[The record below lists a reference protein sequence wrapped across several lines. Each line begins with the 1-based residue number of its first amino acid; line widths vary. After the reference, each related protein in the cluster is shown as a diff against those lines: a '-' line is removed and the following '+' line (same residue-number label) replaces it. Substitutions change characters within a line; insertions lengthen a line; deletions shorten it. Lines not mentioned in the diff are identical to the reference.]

1 MKCKKCGMMLPVDS
15 EFCQFCGSPIV
26 STPIPKEIETTPA
39 EKPFVEQATSP
50 SSPTEE
56 DNVPSSTPH
65 VIISTTDHST
75 SEIQHTDSQSAKAQR
90 KNKTKTIL
98 IFSIV
103 LVSII
108 SLAALNIIQYV
119 IHRGDQQRLTKAEAS
134 IKELNSANEELSRIS
149 SEQENT
155 IQNQQVIIDDQS
167 STLRT
172 QDNTITSLRSKAKTY
187 DLISSALKSG
197 NIGYASSNF
206 NCSQSIIL
214 VKRGDSKKI
223 TLTANWRNG
232 GTVELNYS
240 SNAASVDFD
249 QNSWA
254 YSTTL
259 SIKGNSAG
267 VSVVTFSNNVD
278 SKEFKIIII
287 VE

>member
-1 MKCKKCGMMLPVDS
+1 MLQPGLLDYIYDCEV
-15 EFCQFCGSPIV
+15 
-26 STPIPKEIETTPA
+26 
-39 EKPFVEQATSP
+39 
-50 SSPTEE
+50 
-56 DNVPSSTPH
+56 
-65 VIISTTDHST
+65 
-75 SEIQHTDSQSAKAQR
+75 
-90 KNKTKTIL
+90 KTW
-98 IFSIV
+98 
-103 LVSII
+103 
-108 SLAALNIIQYV
+108 
-119 IHRGDQQRLTKAEAS
+119 
-134 IKELNSANEELSRIS
+134 IS

-167 STLRT
+167 SALRT

-287 VE
+287 VEWF